1 MSVVVT
7 PVRLPSYRLHKPS
20 GQAVVTLGGKDFY
33 LGKWNSKASRQE
45 YDRLICEWLAGGR
58 ASPPGEEASSL
69 TVAELCLRYWQFAKG
84 YYRKDGRPTAEVAG
98 IRVTLRMLRTAYG
111 SKPVSEFGPLALKVV
126 RQTMLDQGHC
136 RRYANANTARI
147 KRMFKWGVAE
157 ELVPSSVLH
166 ALQAVPGLR
175 RGRTQARE
183 PDPIQPV
190 DDEVVEATLPHLPT
204 IVGDMVRLQ
213 RLCGC
218 RPGEVC
224 MIRPCDVDTSGEV
237 WLYQPESH
245 KTEHHGHGRIICL
258 GPKAQDVLRP
268 YLLREKTAY
277 CFSPAE
283 SERKRRA
290 ANHEARKTP
299 LSCGNRPGTN
309 RKRKPKKNPGD
320 RYDACSY
327 RRAIHRA
334 VDLAN
339 QKRQNAV
346 KQGGPQPRRL
356 PRWSPNRLR
365 HAAATEIRKQFG
377 LEAAQVALGHRQADV
392 TQIYAERNL
401 TLAAEVA
408 RKIG

>member
-45 YDRLICEWLAGGR
+45 YDRLIGEWLAGGR
-58 ASPPGEEASSL
+58 TSPPGEETSGL
-69 TVAELCLRYWQFAKG
+69 TVAELCLRYWHFAKG
-84 YYRKDGRPTAEVAG
+84 YYLKNGRSTSGLDEYRQSLRLLRELYGHSLAAG
-98 IRVTLRMLRTAYG
+98 
-111 SKPVSEFGPLALKVV
+111 FGPLALKAIREKMVKSGLSRGVV
-126 RQTMLDQGHC
+126 NHRI
-136 RRYANANTARI
+136 ARI
-147 KRMFKWGVAE
+147 KRVFKWAVAE
-157 ELVPSSVLH
+157 ELVPPSVFHGL
-166 ALQAVPGLR
+166 AAVEGLR